1 MFAIKVVMTQLA
13 ISKGVG
19 SLTKS
24 NIMSYSDSESG
35 SGDRLGGSSV
45 SARGTHEG
53 LVIRV
58 ETSAN
63 SCERM
68 KEDLKSYLEVRRQF
82 LSGSEVVLEYAGD
95 STSPAFLDSLVAIL
109 EQQFKI
115 TVVEVRAAPF
125 NSLRKGSEAED
136 LEFDSSFSVKTA
148 SRIDGIVDP
157 FGVLGDGRH
166 NRDYPG
172 FYRDGSSENTGAMV
186 ERESSNRS
194 STDSQET
201 LSEYVESQSVESPKV
216 RSIFEKKKTT
226 RKRAQK
232 APLPFAGNG
241 SNSNSSSGDILAEQ
255 KSRDEQVAELKFS
268 EITQRGSTSESLDR
282 QTEIEDPESAS
293 NHKRGALG
301 YASLVASKLRSAFSR
316 EEESRNDAIYDSPL
330 FKGVDLNMI
339 SQLDEANAVICA
351 QTFRSGQRY
360 ETEHSL
366 IVIGDVNWGA
376 EIVSGGD
383 IFVLGTLRGVAHAGA
398 FAQEESSN
406 SKRIFALHLDPTQLR
421 IGGVLTRGLSG
432 KGVKSSGRKE
442 CVPEIA
448 RVDNDTIIV
457 EPYSSKSLNFKEFK
471 NGRGRN

>member
-1 MFAIKVVMTQLA
+1 
-13 ISKGVG
+13 
-19 SLTKS
+19 
-24 NIMSYSDSESG
+24 MSYSDSESG
-35 SGDRLGGSSV
+35 SGDRLGSSSV

-53 LVIRV
+53 LVIRI
-58 ETSAN
+58 ETSAH

-95 STSPAFLDSLVAIL
+95 STSPVFLDSLVAIL

-115 TVVEVRAAPF
+115 TVLEVRAAPF
-125 NSLRKGSEAED
+125 NSLKRGSLDEDLIDED
-136 LEFDSSFSVKTA
+136 LECDSSLSSKTV

-157 FGVLGDGRH
+157 FGVLEDGRH
-166 NRDYPG
+166 NRDYSSLSQDG
-172 FYRDGSSENTGAMV
+172 FSNSAGGSNIGGVTERDCFLKSSTNLSVTSREEV
-186 ERESSNRS
+186 ESS
-194 STDSQET
+194 
-201 LSEYVESQSVESPKV
+201 KV
-216 RSIFEKKKTT
+216 RSIFEKKKTS
-226 RKRAQK
+226 RGRSQR
-232 APLPFAGNG
+232 APLHFTA
-241 SNSNSSSGDILAEQ
+241 SESTSDMSSGDNLAEQ
-255 KSRDEQVAELKFS
+255 RSRDEQVAELKFS
-268 EITQRGSTSESLDR
+268 ETTQRGSTSEVLER
-282 QTEIEDPESAS
+282 QTEIEGPDSAS
-293 NHKRGALG
+293 INKRGALG
-301 YASLVASKLRSAFSR
+301 YASLVASKLRSAFSSR
-316 EEESRNDAIYDSPL
+316 EDESRNDAIYDSPL

-360 ETEHSL
+360 ESEHSL

-421 IGGVLTRGLSG
+421 IGAVLTRGLSG
-432 KGVKSSGRKE
+432 KGVKSSGRKD

-457 EPYSSKSLNFKEFK
+457 EPYSSKSLNLKEFK